1 MKALICLIT
10 GATDGIGKET
20 ALTLARKGYAVFI
33 TGRNEAKCKDVV
45 SEIKAINPS
54 VDSGYFLSDFT
65 KLKSVSAMAGQIL
78 NTLPQ
83 IDVLIN
89 NAGTTYSSRQ
99 VSEEGIE
106 QTFSTN
112 HLAPFILTIKLIPL
126 LKKASK
132 ARIVTVSSGSHYQGH
147 INFDTITNPKRYFVM
162 GAYSDSKLAN
172 VLFTKQLTKLLKGS
186 NITANC
192 LHPGFVKTKIGN
204 KNTNTFFG
212 LVWTVMTNIGA
223 ISLQEGA
230 ATSVYLAS
238 SPDAAQYNGLYFDKS
253 KPKTPSKE
261 AQDDKVAEKLW
272 KLSESLTNTYWV

>member
-65 KLKSVSAMAGQIL
+65 NLKSVSAMADQIL

-112 HLAPFILTIKLIPL
+112 HLAPFILTVKLIPL
-126 LKKASK
+126 LKKAPK

-238 SPDAAQYNGLYFDKS
+238 SPDAEQYNGLYFDKS
-253 KPKTPSKE
+253 KPKTSSKE
-261 AQDDKVAEKLW
+261 AQDEKVAEKLW

>member
-65 KLKSVSAMAGQIL
+65 KLKSVSAMADQIL

-112 HLAPFILTIKLIPL
+112 HLAPFILTVKLIPL
-126 LKKASK
+126 LKKAPK

-238 SPDAAQYNGLYFDKS
+238 SPDAEQYNGLYFDKS

-261 AQDDKVAEKLW
+261 AQDEKAAEKLW

>member
-1 MKALICLIT
+1 MKQPICLIT

-20 ALTLARKGYAVFI
+20 AFTLAKKGFSVYI
-33 TGRNEAKCKDVV
+33 TGRNESKCKEVV
-45 SEIKAINPS
+45 NEIKAKNPGIET
-54 VDSGYFLSDFT
+54 GYFISDFT
-65 KLKSVSAMAGQIL
+65 QLSTVKSMADKIL
-78 NTLPQ
+78 STLPQ

-89 NAGTTYSSRQ
+89 NAGTTYSKREISP
-99 VSEEGIE
+99 EGIE

-112 HLAPFILTIKLIPL
+112 HLAPFILTIKLLPL
-126 LKKASK
+126 LQNAPK
-132 ARIVTVSSGSHYQGH
+132 ARIVNVSSGSHYQGH
-147 INFDTITNPKRYFVM
+147 INFDTITNPKSYFVM

-172 VLFTKQLTKLLKGS
+172 VLFTKQLSKLLKGT

-238 SPDAAQYNGLYFDKS
+238 SPEAEKYNGLYFDKS

-261 AQDDKVAEKLW
+261 AQDEEVAEKLW
-272 KLSESLTNTYWV
+272 KLSESLTNTYWI

>member
-65 KLKSVSAMAGQIL
+65 KLKSVSAMADQIL

-112 HLAPFILTIKLIPL
+112 HLAPFILTVKLIPL
-126 LKKASK
+126 LKKAPK

-238 SPDAAQYNGLYFDKS
+238 SPDAEQYNGLYFDKS
-253 KPKTPSKE
+253 KPKTSSKE
-261 AQDDKVAEKLW
+261 AQDEKVAEKLW